1 MAQIPSNM
9 NMVMNIDFD
18 IFRGRLVFSSNKSSR
33 ESFVHSVASSV
44 SYYKRMEIQSDNPL
58 WSKQVK
64 IEEIALL
71 YTTPV
76 KEDSI
81 PVK

>member
-18 IFRGRLVFSSNKSSR
+18 IFRERSVFFSNKSSR

-64 IEEIALL
+64 IKEIAFL
-71 YTTPV
+71 YATPV

-81 PVK
+81 LVK

>member
-9 NMVMNIDFD
+9 NIVMNIDFD
-18 IFRGRLVFSSNKSSR
+18 IFRERSVFSSNKSSR